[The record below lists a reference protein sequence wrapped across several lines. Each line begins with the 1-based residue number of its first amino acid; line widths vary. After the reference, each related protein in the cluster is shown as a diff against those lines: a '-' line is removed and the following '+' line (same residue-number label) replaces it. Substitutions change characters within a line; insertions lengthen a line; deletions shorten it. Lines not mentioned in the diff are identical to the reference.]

1 MTFKS
6 SPPGV
11 RKKRRNVVRTVSLA
25 MALSL
30 SWYLASS
37 TNISTT
43 SVSSSS
49 SSWSATITTM
59 NAVTPIAPSTIAS
72 SSSKTEILKATAET
86 HQRNNNDDDED
97 KDDRKPNAVL
107 LQQQQAAA
115 TSTTEPNR
123 FTTTRHSVRSTT
135 TNHNST
141 STTTTPIINAF
152 PLSIV
157 AALKGEMGNYL
168 SSIAYAMG
176 LQLWLRDRGYTNT
189 SIVLWPTK
197 NDATKYAAARNNVLH
212 CFPQLRHLFE
222 TQLPPTLE
230 QVQESMT
237 TTREFKTRKQQQ
249 NKWLDSVLV
258 GGKKERKQLLARVDQ
273 INGVLSTTTGQTLNW
288 VRSAQDIDQGLDA
301 LESLIQLRGSTP
313 LSTTHGHEILRS
325 PNTNATIS
333 TISLPY
339 LFSRSLQ
346 FLVMMDKYHDELIP
360 YFEWDHEACCGTQMP
375 YPNESVFHFRNYAT
389 ELGFF
394 NDKDGETTTDL
405 TFGGCQE
412 VPPDLL
418 AQTVLG
424 HLRGQQPSDDN
435 GTHAANRSSSSTTT
449 TANVVVDRVAMT
461 SRYPESTETQRYVD
475 ALQQPHPTNGRGGIP
490 TRVISNQ
497 TAVQDFCFLLHAPRE
512 LIGIASST
520 YVKWAAVLGHAP
532 INRLYVYDTLLTER
546 KFPND
551 MNYKRNTYPLTHP
564 ALARR
569 IQFERYQSKDLLLLM
584 KAKHTTTTTLK
595 QGGRRNT

>member
-1 MTFKS
+1 
-6 SPPGV
+6 
-11 RKKRRNVVRTVSLA
+11 
-25 MALSL
+25 MALAL
-30 SWYLASS
+30 SWYLTSS
-37 TNISTT
+37 TTISTT

-49 SSWSATITTM
+49 SSSSSTITTV
-59 NAVTPIAPSTIAS
+59 NAVTPIAPSTITS
-72 SSSKTEILKATAET
+72 SSRSKTEILKATVET
-86 HQRNNNDDDED
+86 HQRNNNNDDDD
-97 KDDRKPNAVL
+97 KDDPKPNAVL
-107 LQQQQAAA
+107 QHQQQQAVERR
-115 TSTTEPNR
+115 STTEPTLSTT
-123 FTTTRHSVRSTT
+123 TTTRHSVRSTST

-141 STTTTPIINAF
+141 TTTTPPTTTTPIINAF

-157 AALKGEMGNYL
+157 TALKGEMGNYL

-212 CFPQLRHLFE
+212 CFPQLRRLFE

-230 QVQESMT
+230 QVQEGMT

-288 VRSAQDIDQGLDA
+288 VRSTQDIDQGLDA
-301 LESLIQLRGSTP
+301 LESLIQLRGNTP
-313 LSTTHGHEILRS
+313 LSTTQGPEIIHS
-325 PNTNATIS
+325 PNKNA

-394 NDKDGETTTDL
+394 NDRDGETTTDL

-412 VPPDLL
+412 VPPDML

-424 HLRGQQPSDDN
+424 HLGGRQPSDDN
-435 GTHAANRSSSSTTT
+435 GTHTANSSSSSSTSTSSTTT
-449 TANVVVDRVAMT
+449 TTANGVVDRVAMT

-475 ALQQPHPTNGRGGIP
+475 ALQQRHPANGRGGIP

-497 TAVQDFCFLLHAPRE
+497 TAAQDFCFLLHAPRE

-520 YVKWAAVLGHAP
+520 YFKWAAVLGHAP

-551 MNYKRNTYPLTHP
+551 MNFKRNTYPLTHP

-569 IQFERYQSKDLLLLM
+569 IQFERYQSKDLLLLL
-584 KAKHTTTTTLK
+584 KSQNTTTT
-595 QGGRRNT
+595 